1 MVDSLTKGT
10 NKNISKEDNNI
21 CEQNRNIAKWQIN
34 KTNYILQIYM
44 LTKSSTLYTSS
55 FCNSKIFVKL
65 ISTYI
70 YAFFYTDIEKSKK
83 NETSKK
89 DDNKTE
95 R

>member
-1 MVDSLTKGT
+1 
-10 NKNISKEDNNI
+10 
-21 CEQNRNIAKWQIN
+21 
-34 KTNYILQIYM
+34 M